1 MLLAVIIDALATFL
15 LVMFAIYGS
24 WRGLFRSLIGFVGAA
39 VALVGAGY
47 LANALMEPVMD
58 RAIPTIEE
66 YVEQKLEEAI
76 QKESADYENAKAQAE
91 ANVYSLEELL
101 ELLGLD
107 EDLRASLQNRIE
119 DRVQSAEENLV
130 AAVVNSVAETVI
142 YGILYLLSFVVL
154 MLLVKLVSFLL
165 NGVLKLP
172 VLNTAN
178 TVGGMLIGLMEG
190 VLLMF
195 LAIWVMRHFGC
206 SFETGVLAHT
216 HILKF
221 FTSFSPLSALTFL
234 R

>member
-47 LANALMEPVMD
+47 LANALMDPVMD
-58 RAIPTIEE
+58 RVVPAIEE
-66 YVEQKLEEAI
+66 HVEQKLEQAI
-76 QKESADYENAKAQAE
+76 QKDAAAQEDSKDQMDADS
-91 ANVYSLEELL
+91 YSLEELL

-107 EDLRASLQNRIE
+107 EDLRASLQDRIE
-119 DRVQSAEENLV
+119 NYVQATEDNLV
-130 AAVVNSVAETVI
+130 AAVVNSVAQTVV
-142 YGILYLLSFVVL
+142 YGILYLLSFVAL
-154 MLLVKLVSFLL
+154 ILLVKLVSFLL
-165 NGVLKLP
+165 DGVLKLP

-195 LAIWVMRHFGC
+195 LAIWVMRHFGF
-206 SFETGVLAHT
+206 SFETGALAHT

-221 FTSFSPLSALTFL
+221 FTTVSPLDALTFL
-234 R
+234 H